1 MNPPRRTASL
11 LLALLVSGSLVLPAA
26 AQSETRKPPAWKTF
40 SEATAGTSG
49 KKILL
54 DVYAPW
60 CGWCRKMQAEV
71 YTEPALQEYLHAHF
85 EIARVDLSV
94 DDDTLRYLGYT
105 VSSAELAAG
114 LGATATPT
122 TVFLEP
128 DGAYITRL
136 PGFHEAGDFLQV
148 LRFIATN
155 AYRTQTFEDY
165 RKGK

>member
-1 MNPPRRTASL
+1 MTRL
-11 LLALLVSGSLVLPAA
+11 LLPALFLLAGLGVHTPAA
-26 AQSETRKPPAWKTF
+26 AQEAPAWRTF
-40 SEATAGTSG
+40 AEATGAAPASG
-49 KKILL
+49 KKVLL

-71 YTEPALQEYLHAHF
+71 YTDAALRAYLHDHF

-94 DDDTLRYLGYT
+94 HDDTLHYRGFA

-128 DGAYITRL
+128 DGTYITRL
-136 PGFHEAGDFLQV
+136 PGFHPTADFLQV
-148 LRFIATN
+148 LRFIATD
-155 AYRTQTFEDY
+155 AYRTQTFEAFRQGEDA
-165 RKGK
+165 GG